1 MNNILASAQRFFK
14 NKNVITIIGVIAIL
28 VLLYFGYSSQ
38 INKAVEPVQI
48 PVAAETI
55 QPRTEITDDMI
66 NIVDMP
72 NISLTDNVIRLKSN
86 IVGKYSNVNTVIPEG
101 SMFYTDTVI
110 EKAQL
115 PDSIF
120 LKVKKGEM
128 IYQFPVNMET
138 SFGNSIFPG
147 NKIDIY
153 MKIGNGNDEKIMLG
167 KLVENVEVLAVRDN
181 SGRDV
186 FENSE
191 ENRTPAYLLFGLPE
205 DINLLLQKASY
216 MGSLGVDLYPIP
228 HGGAVVTEGAT
239 ELSTQQLV
247 DYIEAHSVNLPTTTT
262 TNETTETDK
271 LLPTIK
277 TTGTTTKSVAITYPK
292 GCGSKYT
299 CTYVKNTGKETNVK
313 KTKVT
318 TSFTSAGTITAT
330 VIEKDG
336 TAHTVTEEITF
347 AQTATDGTTP
357 NTTNPNATAGR

>member
-1 MNNILASAQRFFK
+1 
-14 NKNVITIIGVIAIL
+14 
-28 VLLYFGYSSQ
+28 
-38 INKAVEPVQI
+38 
-48 PVAAETI
+48 
-55 QPRTEITDDMI
+55 
-66 NIVDMP
+66 
-72 NISLTDNVIRLKSN
+72 
-86 IVGKYSNVNTVIPEG
+86 
-101 SMFYTDTVI
+101 
-110 EKAQL
+110 
-115 PDSIF
+115 
-120 LKVKKGEM
+120 
-128 IYQFPVNMET
+128 MET

-247 DYIEAHSVNLPTTTT
+247 DYIEAHSVNLPSTTT
-262 TNETTETDK
+262 TNETTEADK

-277 TTGTTTKSVAITYPK
+277 TTGTTTKSVAISYPK

-299 CTYVKNTGKETNVK
+299 CTYVKNNGKETNVK

-330 VIEKDG
+330 VTEKDG
-336 TAHTVTEEITF
+336 TVHTVTEEIVFTE
-347 AQTATDGTTP
+347 TANNGTIP
-357 NTTNPNATAGR
+357 NTTNPNANAGR